1 MAGESEMGNFS
12 SSYDYEDE
20 ILHSLAWLSIV
31 PLIMSI
37 IVAVTIIGNLMVVLA
52 YIRDRRIKQNVAN
65 VLIVN
70 LAVADLL
77 VGALIMSINIHWVLA
92 GYWAFGEIFCKF
104 WSSMDHILS
113 MMSIQSMLL
122 ISWDRYCLMTMGM
135 RYKTYQTKRRL
146 GLYISLCWVICL
158 SVYFSLIFGWT
169 AVTGRT
175 DIDYSEECEPEFS
188 VNLTATLIVLVLEF
202 VVPVTILILLNV
214 AVYVNIKR
222 RSKGVVGQSPPNATT
237 ISRRIDSQRRD
248 HVDEYPHNV
257 PTQEERAA
265 PRFVQEST
273 VGASTGGTLEGTVQ
287 ESSGEGPS
295 RDVATGNADQ
305 QERRSFAKHR
315 KAAMVLALLV
325 SCFLLCYLPYHI
337 ASISFALCKFGC
349 VTELTWDVS
358 AMLVW
363 CNSTLNPFIYAA
375 TNVHFRRNFR
385 RFLLLDRWSCHS
397 GKCRIKGRNEIM
409 SVTSVIPQSTQ

>member
-12 SSYDYEDE
+12 ASYDYEDE
-20 ILHSLAWLSIV
+20 INHSLAWLSTV

-52 YIRDRRIKQNVAN
+52 YIRDRRIRQNMAN

-70 LAVADLL
+70 LAVADFL
-77 VGALIMSINIHWVLA
+77 VGALIMSINIHWVLV

-113 MMSIQSMLL
+113 MMSILSMLL

-146 GLYISLCWVICL
+146 GCHISLCWVICL
-158 SVYFSLIFGWT
+158 SVYFGLMFGWT

-202 VVPVTILILLNV
+202 VVPVTILIFLNV

-237 ISRRIDSQRRD
+237 ISTRISQRR
-248 HVDEYPHNV
+248 H
-257 PTQEERAA
+257 QEERSGS
-265 PRFVQEST
+265 RIVQESA
-273 VGASTGGTLEGTVQ
+273 VGASTGGTLDGTVQ

-295 RDVATGNADQ
+295 RDVTTDNADQ

-325 SCFLLCYLPYHI
+325 SCFLVCYLPYHI

-349 VTELTWDVS
+349 VSQLTWDVS
-358 AMLVW
+358 AMLLW

-385 RFLLLDRWSCHS
+385 RFLLLDRWSCQS
-397 GKCRIKGRNEIM
+397 GKCTIKGRNEIM
-409 SVTSVIPQSTQ
+409 TVTSVIPQSTQ